1 MKHWSLCINLQG
13 PMQAWGVESK
23 LSLKNTSLA
32 PSKSGVIGIIASSL
46 GIKRDETDKINTLS
60 QLKFATICLT
70 KKSKFIFKDY
80 QTIANVSNCKGGI
93 RKERELSER
102 NYLSNWHFLALF
114 EGEKE
119 LLEKIEYALK
129 YPKWHVY
136 LGRKCCPPACPFIF
150 RNALKNKS
158 INELLNIQGLY
169 QCYKEENQE
178 EKVLNSK
185 SEDDQ
190 IISFKDRIFRKR
202 TYYEDYIDINLVED
216 AIYKI
221 KEAY

>member
-1 MKHWSLCINLQG
+1 
-13 PMQAWGVESK
+13 MQSWGVESK

-32 PSKSGVIGIIASSL
+32 PSKSGVIGLIASSL
-46 GIKRDETDKINTLS
+46 GIKREETDKIKTLN

-70 KKSKFIFKDY
+70 KKTKFIFKDY

-93 RKERELSER
+93 KIMELSER
-102 NYLSNWHFLALF
+102 NYLSDWHFLVLI

-136 LGRKCCPPACPFIF
+136 LGRKCCPPACPFILK
-150 RNALKNKS
+150 NALKNKS
-158 INELLNIQGLY
+158 INELLNIQGYY
-169 QCYKEENQE
+169 QCYKEENGE
-178 EKVLNSK
+178 GKVLNSK
-185 SEDDQ
+185 AEDDQ
-190 IISFKDRIFRKR
+190 IISFEDRTFEKR

-221 KEAY
+221 KEDY